1 MKSLGSFKLL
11 VAVMLLSSASC
22 PRPLH
27 SAESHHHPSQPS
39 APGQSGL
46 TKAGEYDRLVEEK
59 LKHTYPATAMR
70 MLAECGGIRD
80 GICIDLGCGGGQ
92 LDVEL
97 ARRTRLKIHGLDI
110 DPGVKPLFEKR
121 VRAAGLDQRVSFVL
135 GDAQKLPFPDAYADL
150 IVSRGM
156 LIFVPDIK
164 QCLRETARVL
174 KPTGVAFLGGRY
186 LFAPEESKMS
196 ADALRKLVAES
207 GVAGAEVIED
217 RGQWVKIR
225 GPQVPE
231 AARGSQPGPQMLA
244 YRFVAD
250 YGITRGKCLLVCRNH
265 GPLEQAVQRGLVDA
279 TELQIIA
286 LYPSEKLVR
295 EAEAQIR
302 EAGLAGRVTCQTGDV
317 QALPFPGPVF
327 AAAIGV
333 AGVPFWK
340 DREQA
345 FRELH
350 RVLLPG
356 GVALAGGMYRF
367 MPASLKPSL
376 DSLRQSAERSGVS
389 PIRVYDDRGQWV
401 EIRKKAAGQPSSGSA
416 TRASP
421 DS

>member
-1 MKSLGSFKLL
+1 MNALDSSRLF
-11 VAVMLLSSASC
+11 VALALLSSAGF
-22 PRPLH
+22 PPLLH
-27 SAESHHHPSQPS
+27 SAEAPHHHPSQPS
-39 APGQSGL
+39 APGKSGL
-46 TKAGEYDRLVEEK
+46 TKAEEYDRLVEEK
-59 LKHTYPATAMR
+59 LKHTYPATAAR
-70 MLAECGGIRD
+70 MMAECGGIRD
-80 GICIDLGCGGGQ
+80 GLCIDLGCGGGQ

-97 ARRTRLKIHGLDI
+97 AKRSRLTIRGLDI
-110 DPGVKPLFEKR
+110 DPGMKPLFENR
-121 VRAAGLDQRVSFVL
+121 IRDAGLDQRVSFVL
-135 GDAQKLPFPDAYADL
+135 GDAQKLPFPDASADM

-164 QCLRETARVL
+164 QCLREVARVL

-196 ADALRKLVAES
+196 IATLRKLVAES
-207 GVAGAEVIED
+207 GVAGAEAIED

-225 GPQVPE
+225 GPQAPE
-231 AARGSQPGPQMLA
+231 AARGSQLGPQMLA

-250 YGITRGKCLLVCRNH
+250 YGITRGKCLVICRSH
-265 GPLEQAVQRGLVDA
+265 GSLEQAVQRGLADA

-286 LYPSEKLVR
+286 LYPSEKLVH

-302 EAGLAGRVTCQTGDV
+302 EAGLASRITCQTGDV
-317 QALPFPGPVF
+317 QALPFPEPAF
-327 AAAIGV
+327 AAVIGV

-367 MPASLKPSL
+367 MPESLRLSL
-376 DSLRQSAERSGVS
+376 ESLRQNAERSGVPS
-389 PIRVYDDRGQWV
+389 IRVFDDRGQWV
-401 EIRKKAAGQPSSGSA
+401 EIRKKAAGA
-416 TRASP
+416 TRNP
-421 DS
+421 